1 MGKPKVAFVCVHNS
15 CRSQMAEALG
25 KKLADDVFESYSGG
39 TEVKDRINPD
49 AVRMMKKLH
58 GIDMEESQYSKL
70 VSQLPQPDVVIYMGC
85 NVSCPAFTAPYTE
98 NWGLSAARAA
108 VISRPAPV
116 VFGVLKH
123 TTGKQMVLPLL
134 SVYSGALHCPG
145 SHLCPECHHLSE
157 SVLHL

>member
-25 KKLADDVFESYSGG
+25 KKLAGDVFESYSGG

-49 AVRMMKKLH
+49 AVRMMKQLH
-58 GIDMEESQYSKL
+58 GIDMEETQYSKL

-98 NWGLSAARAA
+98 NWGLEDPTGQSDE
-108 VISRPAPV
+108 
-116 VFGVLKH
+116 VFEATIQTIYNKILALKE
-123 TTGKQMVLPLL
+123 KL
-134 SVYSGALHCPG
+134 S
-145 SHLCPECHHLSE
+145 
-157 SVLHL
+157 

>member
-25 KKLADDVFESYSGG
+25 KKLAGDVFESYSGG

-49 AVRMMKKLH
+49 AVRVMKQLH
-58 GIDMEESQYSKL
+58 GIDMEETQYSKL

-98 NWGLSAARAA
+98 NWGLEDPTGQSDE
-108 VISRPAPV
+108 
-116 VFGVLKH
+116 VFEETIQTIYNKILALKE
-123 TTGKQMVLPLL
+123 KL
-134 SVYSGALHCPG
+134 S
-145 SHLCPECHHLSE
+145 
-157 SVLHL
+157 

>member
-25 KKLADDVFESYSGG
+25 KKLAGDVFESYSGG

-49 AVRMMKKLH
+49 AVRMMKQLH
-58 GIDMEESQYSKL
+58 GIDMEETQYSKL

-98 NWGLSAARAA
+98 NWGLEDPTGQSDE
-108 VISRPAPV
+108 
-116 VFGVLKH
+116 VFEKTIQTIYNKILALKE
-123 TTGKQMVLPLL
+123 KL
-134 SVYSGALHCPG
+134 S
-145 SHLCPECHHLSE
+145 
-157 SVLHL
+157 

>member
-25 KKLADDVFESYSGG
+25 KKLAGDVFESYSGG

-49 AVRMMKKLH
+49 AVRMMKQLH
-58 GIDMEESQYSKL
+58 GIDMEETQYSKL

-98 NWGLSAARAA
+98 NWGLEDPTGQSDE
-108 VISRPAPV
+108 
-116 VFGVLKH
+116 VFEETIQTIYNKILALKE
-123 TTGKQMVLPLL
+123 KL
-134 SVYSGALHCPG
+134 S
-145 SHLCPECHHLSE
+145 
-157 SVLHL
+157 

>member
-25 KKLADDVFESYSGG
+25 KKLAGDVFESYSGG

-49 AVRMMKKLH
+49 AVRMMKQLH
-58 GIDMEESQYSKL
+58 GIDMEETQYSKL

-98 NWGLSAARAA
+98 NWGLEDPTGQSDE
-108 VISRPAPV
+108 
-116 VFGVLKH
+116 VFEETIRTIYNKILALKE
-123 TTGKQMVLPLL
+123 KL
-134 SVYSGALHCPG
+134 S
-145 SHLCPECHHLSE
+145 
-157 SVLHL
+157 

>member
-70 VSQLPQPDVVIYMGC
+70 VSQLPQPDVLEDPTGQSDEVFAETIE
-85 NVSCPAFTAPYTE
+85 T
-98 NWGLSAARAA
+98 
-108 VISRPAPV
+108 ISRKILE
-116 VFGVLKH
+116 LKE
-123 TTGKQMVLPLL
+123 KL
-134 SVYSGALHCPG
+134 S
-145 SHLCPECHHLSE
+145 
-157 SVLHL
+157 

>member
-25 KKLADDVFESYSGG
+25 KKLAGDGFESYSGG

-49 AVRMMKKLH
+49 AVRMMKQLH
-58 GIDMEESQYSKL
+58 GIDMEETQYSKL

-98 NWGLSAARAA
+98 NWGLEDPTGQSDE
-108 VISRPAPV
+108 
-116 VFGVLKH
+116 VFEETIQTIYNKILALKE
-123 TTGKQMVLPLL
+123 KL
-134 SVYSGALHCPG
+134 S
-145 SHLCPECHHLSE
+145 
-157 SVLHL
+157 

>member
-25 KKLADDVFESYSGG
+25 KKLAGDVFESYSGG

-49 AVRMMKKLH
+49 AVRIMKQLH
-58 GIDMEESQYSKL
+58 GIDMEETQYSKL

-98 NWGLSAARAA
+98 NWGLEDPTGQSDE
-108 VISRPAPV
+108 
-116 VFGVLKH
+116 VFEETIQTIYNKILALKE
-123 TTGKQMVLPLL
+123 KL
-134 SVYSGALHCPG
+134 S
-145 SHLCPECHHLSE
+145 
-157 SVLHL
+157 

>member
-25 KKLADDVFESYSGG
+25 KKLAGDVFESYSGG

-49 AVRMMKKLH
+49 AVRMMKQLH
-58 GIDMEESQYSKL
+58 GIDMEETQYSKL

-98 NWGLSAARAA
+98 NWGLED
-108 VISRPAPV
+108 PAGQSDE
-116 VFGVLKH
+116 VFEETIQTIYNKILALKE
-123 TTGKQMVLPLL
+123 KL
-134 SVYSGALHCPG
+134 S
-145 SHLCPECHHLSE
+145 
-157 SVLHL
+157 